1 MEDKKRRTIQDR
13 MDDCEGI
20 EFHFSSN
27 EKDEGENDDSFLV
40 GAIDKITKGIKE
52 LEGKWYE
59 REMKESDEEDSNA

>member
-13 MDDCEGI
+13 MDACEGI

-27 EKDEGENDDSFLV
+27 KKDEGENDNSFLV
-40 GAIDKITKGIKE
+40 GAIDKIIKGVEE
-52 LEGKWYE
+52 LEGKWDE